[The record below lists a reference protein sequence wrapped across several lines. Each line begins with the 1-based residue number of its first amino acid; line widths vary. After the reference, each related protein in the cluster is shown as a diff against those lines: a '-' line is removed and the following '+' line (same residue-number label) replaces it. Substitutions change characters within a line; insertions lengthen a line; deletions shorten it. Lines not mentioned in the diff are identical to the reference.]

1 MDTVRERWRGCPA
14 LYLRLFRI
22 FFKSAS
28 VYLLI
33 GVSGRRGILQ
43 RGFGK
48 KVFDRIILEVIH
60 TNISV
65 SREITR
71 ELLVFLSI
79 CLKVLST
86 CLLEEFAS

>member
-1 MDTVRERWRGCPA
+1 MYTVRERWRGLSRIVLA
-14 LYLRLFRI
+14 FVSI
-22 FFKSAS
+22 FFKLAS
-28 VYLLI
+28 IYLLV
-33 GVSGRRGILQ
+33 GVSGRRGILK

-48 KVFDRIILEVIH
+48 KVFDRIILELIH
-60 TNISV
+60 SNISV